1 MYIFVEYSYVPI
13 SAHQNIYYSPTPNR
27 LYHRGIPVNVGLHG
41 TPGDYAWGPQG
52 LDNIITQLLATFEDS
67 GPPPADTKKVE
78 ELPFVQATEE
88 DLKPC
93 ELLFSFPVS
102 CPDLPTIHC

>member
-1 MYIFVEYSYVPI
+1 MHYVQVRFCRVVTFHLVHSKISMNIIISYSHP
-13 SAHQNIYYSPTPNR
+13 

-52 LDNIITQLLATFEDS
+52 LDNIITQLLATFEDN

-93 ELLFSFPVS
+93 E
-102 CPDLPTIHC
+102 

>member
-1 MYIFVEYSYVPI
+1 MTI
-13 SAHQNIYYSPTPNR
+13 NYYFPTPNR
-27 LYHRGIPVNVGLHG
+27 LYRRGIPVNVGLHG

-52 LDNIITQLLATFEDS
+52 LDNIITQLLATFEDN

-93 ELLFSFPVS
+93 ELLFSSPPVS
-102 CPDLPTIHC
+102 CPGLPTIHC

>member
-1 MYIFVEYSYVPI
+1 MYIYRWSYIPFNAQQNVYEY
-13 SAHQNIYYSPTPNR
+13 HYSPTPV
-27 LYHRGIPVNVGLHG
+27 RGIPVNVGLHG

-52 LDNIITQLLATFEDS
+52 LDNIITQLLATFEDN

-93 ELLFSFPVS
+93 ELLA
-102 CPDLPTIHC
+102 